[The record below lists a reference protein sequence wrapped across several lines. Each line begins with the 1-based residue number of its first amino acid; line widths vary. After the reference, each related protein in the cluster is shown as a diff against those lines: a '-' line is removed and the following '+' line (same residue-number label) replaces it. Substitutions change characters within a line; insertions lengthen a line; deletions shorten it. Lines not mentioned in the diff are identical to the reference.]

1 MFGAPEREGTV
12 DRRVSR
18 TSRLPSS
25 VCSTSSTCGQPARQ
39 TSLHM
44 LTHAS
49 EAKKRRKAA
58 VTSAEGMCWCR
69 SFTDFMFVLL
79 FISLLVSQG
88 LLGTGLKLC
97 LYFSIKNPR
106 ISIRIRSNRRN
117 LGFCFRDADP
127 LSSGIHLISS
137 QRISPR
143 QVLDSLLRQIC
154 VFS

>member
-1 MFGAPEREGTV
+1 M

-25 VCSTSSTCGQPARQ
+25 VCSTSSTCGQPAHQ

-58 VTSAEGMCWCR
+58 VTSAKGMCWCR
-69 SFTDFMFVLL
+69 SFTDFMFMML
-79 FISLLVSQG
+79 FISLLVSQCV
-88 LLGTGLKLC
+88 LGTGLKLC

-106 ISIRIRSNRRN
+106 IRSNRRN
-117 LGFCFRDADP
+117 LGFCLRDADP
-127 LSSGIHLISS
+127 LSSGINLISS

-143 QVLDSLLRQIC
+143 QLLRQIC